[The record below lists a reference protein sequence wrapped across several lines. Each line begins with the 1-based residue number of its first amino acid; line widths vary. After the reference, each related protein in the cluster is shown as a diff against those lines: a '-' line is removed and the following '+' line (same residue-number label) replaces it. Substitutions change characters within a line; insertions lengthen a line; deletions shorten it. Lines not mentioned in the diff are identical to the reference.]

1 MSPLCALAITPRASA
16 EDSSFDYRFE
26 SYNEED
32 GRVDVLSHYFDIRQR
47 FKIGSTLG
55 VRLVMDSIS
64 GATPVGT
71 YDRDDHDKWE
81 FAEVDDERDAVSFV
95 VEQEIGSHLLTF
107 EYTRSEE
114 IDYISNA
121 YALGWKKGMFSKN
134 TVLSAG
140 IAFNDDTVVA
150 TPGTT
155 ILDDRDKDSVDL
167 ALGLSQIVSPDTVLD
182 FNVTYGRSEGY
193 LADPYRQISDTR
205 TILVPIPG
213 GGSIPVTDTFT
224 YPENR
229 PDTRDRLAFKV
240 SGRHYI
246 AQLDAGVLA
255 SWRFFTDGDGI
266 ASNTFDLSW
275 CQQVTEK
282 ITVTPFVRFYQQS
295 KADYYYPSLTGTDVQ
310 GNDRADGKPPY
321 FSSDYRLA
329 GLRSLTYGVALDY
342 QPLSWLRLGVKLE
355 RYEMEGTSRDAPSV
369 MFPSANVISVGVHAT
384 Y

>member
-1 MSPLCALAITPRASA
+1 
-16 EDSSFDYRFE
+16 
-26 SYNEED
+26 
-32 GRVDVLSHYFDIRQR
+32 
-47 FKIGSTLG
+47 
-55 VRLVMDSIS
+55 
-64 GATPVGT
+64 
-71 YDRDDHDKWE
+71 
-81 FAEVDDERDAVSFV
+81 

-121 YALGWKKGMFSKN
+121 YALGWKKEMFSKN

-246 AQLDAGVLA
+246 APLDAGVLA

-295 KADYYYPSLTGTDVQ
+295 EADYYYPSLTSTDVQ

-329 GLRSLTYGVALDY
+329 GLRSLTYGVGLDY

-369 MFPSANVISVGVHAT
+369 MFPSANVISVGFHAT